1 MKKKLSHNKVSN
13 PFSST
18 KKLVKFNSYLSLNRL
33 NSRDDISF
41 RNIRI
46 KKKDSD
52 ISNVTKRKP
61 DENDVIEN
69 KNNYSEFEL
78 DDLEYSVAIEYD
90 KRTFLNL
97 YICFIKREHLVVF
110 TFFYCKDFNLI
121 SIKLSL
127 FVYSICLDLT
137 TNLLFFNDDSMHKI
151 ALDYGEYNFISQ
163 IPQIIYSTIISQAMD
178 MFIKY
183 LSLSEK
189 EIYLIKQYN
198 NTKEAIDG
206 KNKILKCLKIKF
218 IIFFC
223 LCFVYMI
230 FFLYFISIFCA
241 IYENTQVILFKD
253 FAYSLLLS
261 FLYPF
266 LLYLFPAIL
275 RIISLRSK
283 KKD

>member
-1 MKKKLSHNKVSN
+1 MQKKLSHNKVSN

-33 NSRDDISF
+33 NLKEDNNSF
-41 RNIRI
+41 RKIRI

-52 ISNVTKRKP
+52 LSSITRRKA
-61 DENDVIEN
+61 DENDVLEN

-97 YICFIKREHLVVF
+97 YICFIKREHLFVF

-151 ALDYGEYNFISQ
+151 ALDYGKYNFISQ

-189 EIYLIKQYN
+189 EVYLIKQYN
-198 NTKEAIDG
+198 NTKEAIAG
-206 KNKILKCLKIKF
+206 
-218 IIFFC
+218 
-223 LCFVYMI
+223 M
-230 FFLYFISIFCA
+230 
-241 IYENTQVILFKD
+241 
-253 FAYSLLLS
+253 
-261 FLYPF
+261 
-266 LLYLFPAIL
+266 
-275 RIISLRSK
+275 
-283 KKD
+283 